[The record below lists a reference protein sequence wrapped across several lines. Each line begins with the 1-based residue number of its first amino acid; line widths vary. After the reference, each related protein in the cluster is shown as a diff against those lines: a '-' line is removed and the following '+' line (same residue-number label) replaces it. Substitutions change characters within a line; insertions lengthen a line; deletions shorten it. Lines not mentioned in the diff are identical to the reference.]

1 MVYSKDDPGD
11 LADESAIVLLLDIGD
26 QQVEGAGTL
35 NRELVAL
42 SLGVSVDDD
51 DSHDQEHDKKIPLPS
66 VYENCFI
73 HVNVVFPF
81 HGWFAC
87 SSRLLRGSQFSDT
100 VPLGGEPITYLSPL
114 FFSAFDILR
123 TRTS

>member
-51 DSHDQEHDKKIPLPS
+51 DSLDQVHDKKSSGICPFGSLS
-66 VYENCFI
+66 DNL
-73 HVNVVFPF
+73 HQVV
-81 HGWFAC
+81 
-87 SSRLLRGSQFSDT
+87 RLQVL
-100 VPLGGEPITYLSPL
+100 
-114 FFSAFDILR
+114 
-123 TRTS
+123 

>member
-51 DSHDQEHDKKIPLPS
+51 DSHDQEHDKKYP
-66 VYENCFI
+66 
-73 HVNVVFPF
+73 
-81 HGWFAC
+81 
-87 SSRLLRGSQFSDT
+87 
-100 VPLGGEPITYLSPL
+100 SPL
-114 FFSAFDILR
+114 CMKIALSMSMWCFLSMAGSPALLG
-123 TRTS
+123 S